1 MASHKKITNPERSLP
16 ESATT
21 ILIISNNINSS
32 SNAKPEK
39 NRNNHDNY
47 LDGSSKVANEV
58 AIYGSLCNFGD
69 LPNWCQDNND
79 IVSGYRKPTFSY
91 LKCAYS
97 LFYIHNESRTII
109 FVCLTFITHF
119 YVLSSQS
126 TITWQDSF
134 VLYMFLAGAMVCL
147 GLSSVFHVLCCH
159 SEKVCANWNRCDYIG
174 IVFLITGS
182 FYPVIYYGFFCNEY
196 LKIFYLSFITIL
208 AIATTFLA
216 VSPKFRHPQ
225 FRWFRT
231 SLFLSMGL
239 SAVIPL
245 THAVILYGI
254 ELCFFV
260 ISLKW
265 LLLTGILY
273 IIGALV
279 YGARRAGRIV
289 FRGET
294 FLAVSPKFRHHNSDG
309 FEHHYFLPMGLNAVI
324 PLTHAV
330 ILYGAYILFRFKDI
344 LQFIKILCISIW
356 SKVCTYIRTYVNT
369 YNTRKMVSWKIHI
382 CGSSHHLFVVAA
394 ALVHYHGVVQS
405 MIYWHKEN
413 YECTLD
419 IESMKFK

>member
-1 MASHKKITNPERSLP
+1 MASHKKITNPERSLS
-16 ESATT
+16 ESAVIETR

-32 SNAKPEK
+32 SNAKLEK
-39 NRNNHDNY
+39 NRNNNDND
-47 LDGSSKVANEV
+47 LDDSKVANEV

-69 LPNWCQDNND
+69 LPNWCQDNSD

-97 LFYIHNESRTII
+97 LFYIHNESINIWSHLLGTII

-196 LKIFYLSFITIL
+196 LKIIYLSFITIL
-208 AIATTFLA
+208 GIATTFLA

-231 SLFLSMGL
+231 SLFLSLGL

-273 IIGALV
+273 IIGALI
-279 YGARRAGRIV
+279 YGARIPERWYPG
-289 FRGET
+289 
-294 FLAVSPKFRHHNSDG
+294 KFD
-309 FEHHYFLPMGLNAVI
+309 
-324 PLTHAV
+324 
-330 ILYGAYILFRFKDI
+330 
-344 LQFIKILCISIW
+344 
-356 SKVCTYIRTYVNT
+356 
-369 YNTRKMVSWKIHI
+369 I
-382 CGSSHHLFVVAA
+382 CGSSHQIFHLFVVAA